1 MTEILVPYRIG
12 AERLTWA
19 GSSRATTRCS
29 HDECWSLHGD
39 RYRGRLWC
47 HFGDLKILFAYLL
60 QSTSEGNPG
69 DTVLIRIT
77 VWRLLRRVGV
87 EEGNNNFLYTLQI
100 IWYSFSFKKYQRKE
114 NAPIH
119 FQMHSHFLFLNINT
133 YYSVHPRQ
141 LASYVVVGRSVR
153 KTFHTKGFELSCCIT
168 NWSPWSTRTAVVKSL
183 VSLLSICHFHIVC
196 MLLSLNWTNA
206 QPNK

>member
-1 MTEILVPYRIG
+1 MTEISVPYRIG
-12 AERLTWA
+12 AER
-19 GSSRATTRCS
+19 RATTRCS

-87 EEGNNNFLYTLQI
+87 EEGNNNF
-100 IWYSFSFKKYQRKE
+100 YSRCKSFGILSLLKNIKE

-141 LASYVVVGRSVR
+141 LASYVVVGRLERPFTLKGSSCPVALPIGRRDRQERPLLNHLFHCCLSV
-153 KTFHTKGFELSCCIT
+153 TSILYVCC
-168 NWSPWSTRTAVVKSL
+168 
-183 VSLLSICHFHIVC
+183 CHWIEQ
-196 MLLSLNWTNA
+196 MRNRI
-206 QPNK
+206 NK